1 MESRILFINF
11 DDMQEKR
18 MVFIS
23 LNSQAKKQLE
33 IAGQRTLSNAAQYHD
48 SQLKHNVKPSA

>member
-1 MESRILFINF
+1 
-11 DDMQEKR
+11 MQEKR

-23 LNSQAKKQLE
+23 LNSQAKKRLE